1 MSTTRANSIFSTLY
15 RTRITAGKGSTSI
28 ANLSL
33 IFCVIA
39 ALTAPW
45 LVVGSIIAALALGY
59 KISVVRNAADFSG
72 DFDEVVNEARDNVR
86 SAVDS
91 FTGKGA

>member
-1 MSTTRANSIFSTLY
+1 MSTAKTNSIFSTLY
-15 RTRITAGKGSTSI
+15 RTRITASKGSTSI

-72 DFDEVVNEARDNVR
+72 DFDEVVNEARGNVR